1 MYAFEEGIILGGASG
16 CLFVRMMAKN
26 LLAMCALDLG
36 FCGFV
41 AVFRETEDGVMVLSL
56 E

>member
-16 CLFVRMMAKN
+16 CLFIRMMAKN
-26 LLAMCALDLG
+26 LLAVRALDLG
-36 FCGFV
+36 FCSFV